1 MTVAKPVRK
10 IKFLK
15 RLLSGSCGAR
25 NYKYIKIKCILFRKK
40 AWSIKNDFMGKLGC
54 QGNFRG
60 EEGVGWMLVESMNG
74 LKCKK
79 WPKQWP

>member
-25 NYKYIKIKCILFRKK
+25 NYKYIKIKCILFRKSLRLNVFCSEK
-40 AWSIKNDFMGKLGC
+40 KP
-54 QGNFRG
+54 
-60 EEGVGWMLVESMNG
+60 EV
-74 LKCKK
+74 LKMTS
-79 WPKQWP
+79 WAN